1 MTTETQTQQQDKPE
15 MFDEQV
21 QALAKHLDLDNEDLR
36 MIEESN
42 DYYSFGGR
50 DYLVLTDD
58 EADEKAKEYI
68 LDTAW
73 AFNSSFLS
81 CHSKGDVDEEV
92 FKVLSEK
99 CESSN
104 DAVLSLIDDKDD
116 FVNDAISSDGRGHFL
131 SQYDGNENEEEINGT
146 TYYIYKCQGVNN
158 VILFDFIGVNYIN
171 MEKQTEFK
179 KLVDTLFKTKIEAS
193 QKLGVSRQTINN
205 WYIGK
210 HKVPVVIINYLKQL
224 N

>member
-21 QALAKHLDLDNEDLR
+21 QALAKHLDLDNEDLK

-116 FVNDAISSDGRGHFL
+116 FVKDAISSDGRGHFL

-210 HKVPVVIINYLKQL
+210 HKVPVVIINYLRQL

>member
-210 HKVPVVIINYLKQL
+210 HKVPVVIINYLRQL

>member
-15 MFDEQV
+15 MFDAQV

-210 HKVPVVIINYLKQL
+210 HKVPVVIINYLRQL

>member
-116 FVNDAISSDGRGHFL
+116 FVDDAISSDGRGHFL

-146 TYYIYKCQGVNN
+146 TYYIYKC
-158 VILFDFIGVNYIN
+158 
-171 MEKQTEFK
+171 
-179 KLVDTLFKTKIEAS
+179 
-193 QKLGVSRQTINN
+193 
-205 WYIGK
+205 
-210 HKVPVVIINYLKQL
+210 
-224 N
+224 